1 MFKQWEDCK
10 FKLQWKTH
18 YLFSIW
24 LKLKWEGT
32 GVSNSSGGN
41 ANYSNS
47 VFVQSVIKNYL
58 KHDGLKTT
66 KMYFAQFWRLGIL
79 KFPVYKQGQFLV
91 KALSWLAKYHLL
103 HLNRERRWVNS
114 GVPFIRALNSFIKT
128 PPLWSHKSP
137 FPYEFWGDINIPL
150 IANSYSANFKSWHYL
165 MKLSNSD
172 LIINQFHIK
181 RNTCIVEHEPWMSIY
196 HLILLAQ
203 SKYSWVERDQWIMI
217 LIWIDCATAHPPTPV
232 LMVRPNPQKWNLE
245 IRSLGGK

>member
-1 MFKQWEDCK
+1 MFKEILPSSKKLDSQTKIVKQKQASQKLTKLNDNKLKNMLNLWEDCK
-10 FKLQWKTH
+10 FKVQWKTC

-24 LKLKWEGT
+24 LKLKREGT
-32 GVSNSSGGN
+32 GVSDSSGGN

-91 KALSWLAKYHLL
+91 KAFSWLAKYHLL

-114 GVPFIRALNSFIKT
+114 GVPFIRALSSFIKT

-137 FPYEFWGDINIPL
+137 FP
-150 IANSYSANFKSWHYL
+150 
-165 MKLSNSD
+165 
-172 LIINQFHIK
+172 
-181 RNTCIVEHEPWMSIY
+181 
-196 HLILLAQ
+196 
-203 SKYSWVERDQWIMI
+203 
-217 LIWIDCATAHPPTPV
+217 
-232 LMVRPNPQKWNLE
+232 
-245 IRSLGGK
+245 